1 MRFILSSVLLS
12 GASLLSACS
21 GPLGC
26 TDIFVAAVSVTVKDA
41 QGSILKDARVAF
53 SLDGAAM
60 KDASC
65 FSPETG
71 GGCELWGTPDQPGDY
86 LVRATSADGSR
97 TAEQRIQ
104 VDGDGCH
111 ASPESMTL
119 TLQ

>member
-1 MRFILSSVLLS
+1 MRVILSAVLLF

-21 GPLGC
+21 GELFC
-26 TDIFVAAVSVTVKDA
+26 TDIFVSAVSVTVKDA
-41 QGSILKDARVAF
+41 QGNILKDARVAY

-60 KDASC
+60 EDAAC

-71 GGCELWGTPDQPGDY
+71 GGCELWSTRDQPGDY

-104 VDGDGCH
+104 VDGDECH